1 MAREMPQLEGVQ
13 HHFVD
18 VNGLRMH
25 YAVAGPADGEP
36 VVLVHGWPQ
45 HWFVWRRVIPRLA
58 DRFRVIAPDLRGF
71 GWTDAPDSSYG
82 KDELGRDIAGL
93 LRALDLENVRLSGH
107 DWGGLAA
114 FWAAIEAPERVR
126 SVTCFAIIHP
136 WAKGRPTLGGVLA
149 AAVYQPQIG
158 MPFLGPALQRFTP
171 FVHLPFL
178 ASGGSRIW
186 TREERSTFVEQFREP
201 ARAEAAS
208 RVYRTFLLR
217 ELRKRPPVG
226 RMEVPARLILGRN
239 DPICTPEVNGGAAG
253 RGIELE
259 VVDGGHWLPES
270 KPDLVAERIA
280 SA

>member
-18 VNGLRMH
+18 VDGLRMH

-178 ASGGSRIW
+178 ASG
-186 TREERSTFVEQFREP
+186 
-201 ARAEAAS
+201 
-208 RVYRTFLLR
+208 VYRTFLLR